1 MYIFNT
7 FFVKIFFMEIK
18 LYNTLSRKVEVFKPI
33 KENEV
38 SLYVCGPTVYNDP
51 HIGNMRPVVFFDT
64 MRKFFEAIGYKV
76 NYVSNYTDVDDKII
90 NKALSEGVNEKVISE
105 RYIAA
110 YEKCLN
116 DLHVKKA
123 TLNPKV
129 TEYIPQI
136 ISYIDNLVINN
147 KAYISDG
154 EVFFDVNKVS
164 DYGCLSNI
172 DMENLKTNARIGLN
186 EKKHNQ
192 FDFVLWKKTTD
203 GIKWESPFE
212 TGRPGWHTECC
223 VMIDSIFN
231 GMIDIHGGGSDLKFP
246 HHENEIAQTMA
257 THNNHLAKY
266 WIHTAMMN
274 ISGEKMSKS
283 LGNVILTKD
292 AIAQYGANVIRLLL
306 LNSHYRN
313 IINFTEEVVK
323 DTTSIINKLEN
334 CYKQL
339 NLKIQKNNGVLEGYS
354 SKINAFFEYLADDF
368 NIPNCVT
375 YMLDIVKEANVL
387 LRKKDTT
394 IEEIQDIYYCL
405 NQMLYILGIQFE
417 VKILSSEDKELF
429 KKYDEA
435 KLNKDFATSDLIRE
449 ELIKRNLF

>member
-354 SKINAFFEYLADDF
+354 SKINDFFEYLADDF

-435 KLNKDFATSDLIRE
+435 KSNKDFATSDLIRE